1 MNFQEKIQTFLE
13 TISQKPKLIVIYGP
27 TACGKTALSIEIAQM
42 LQTEIISTDSR
53 QIFCGMDIGTG
64 KITESEKQ
72 GIVHHM
78 LDIVTPDQ
86 EYTVADFKKEAENHI
101 ETLLKSW
108 KIPLLVWGTGLYID
122 ALIYENKIGA
132 MPSDPELRQKIEVM
146 PSDELYETLQKI
158 DPEYASELHPNNR
171 PYLERALEIKLL
183 TGKSKKD
190 FRQEKVL
197 KYDVLFLTPYDGDRE
212 KLYTRINTRVQEM
225 FEQRLEQEVRWLI
238 EQWYR
243 ENDFGMRSIG
253 YQEFFPYFAG
263 EISIWEVKNKIQQ
276 YSRNYAKRQLT
287 WFSKYTKNISEL

>member
-101 ETLLKSW
+101 ETLLKS
-108 KIPLLVWGTGLYID
+108 
-122 ALIYENKIGA
+122 
-132 MPSDPELRQKIEVM
+132 
-146 PSDELYETLQKI
+146 
-158 DPEYASELHPNNR
+158 
-171 PYLERALEIKLL
+171 
-183 TGKSKKD
+183 
-190 FRQEKVL
+190 
-197 KYDVLFLTPYDGDRE
+197 
-212 KLYTRINTRVQEM
+212 
-225 FEQRLEQEVRWLI
+225 
-238 EQWYR
+238 
-243 ENDFGMRSIG
+243 
-253 YQEFFPYFAG
+253 
-263 EISIWEVKNKIQQ
+263 
-276 YSRNYAKRQLT
+276 
-287 WFSKYTKNISEL
+287 